1 MQIGLRSS
9 SPMEELE
16 KRTEGAEEVCNL
28 IGRKIISTNQTAT
41 ELPETKPPNKEYT
54 LGEP

>member
-1 MQIGLRSS
+1 
-9 SPMEELE
+9 MEELE